1 MSTESS
7 AGTSRR
13 RLLASY
19 AAIAM
24 PMAAMGM
31 PIAVY
36 LPRFYAEVVGLSLA
50 TVGMIFTAARLF
62 DVVTDPLMGVA
73 IDRFDS
79 RWGRRK
85 HWAALSIPLL
95 CLAVWKVFLPDVDAA
110 PGALYL
116 TFWLLVLYAAYTM
129 LTIAHLSWGAELA
142 TGYDARSEL
151 YGWREIF
158 TIAGMTLVLALPA
171 ALELAGE
178 QSQEGKVASM
188 GFFCLVLFPVLV
200 VPLLRYVPDSRE
212 QSQSSLPLKA
222 ALKLLVGNPLL
233 WRLLAADLLAGLG
246 TAVSGALYIFVAIAY
261 FRLPSHASL
270 ALLFYFLAGFLC
282 MPLWLRLA
290 YRYGKDRTLKGA
302 LVYAAAVNLILMATA
317 TPESVLGLWGFTIAF
332 GLAFGAAPTLLR
344 SMMADLTDEDELK
357 SGQKRAGLY
366 FALLTTTNKLGAALG
381 VGLSFTILDWAFGFV
396 PGTQN
401 DAAALDGLL
410 LTYALGT
417 AGGLLLAALPLLTY
431 PMTREKHGEIVA
443 ALRAR
448 EAATGAPGAGD

>member
-1 MSTESS
+1 MQPSL
-7 AGTSRR
+7 GTATGRR
-13 RLLASY
+13 RLLVSY

-50 TVGMIFTAARLF
+50 TVGLIFTVARLF

-73 IDRFDS
+73 IDRYQS

-85 HWAALSIPLL
+85 HWVALAIPLL
-95 CLAVWKVFLPDVDAA
+95 CLAVWKVFLPDVAAA

-129 LTIAHLSWGAELA
+129 LTIAHLSWGTELA

-171 ALELAGE
+171 ALELAG
-178 QSQEGKVASM
+178 QEDQASKVASM
-188 GFFCLVLFPVLV
+188 GLFCLVLFPVLV
-200 VPLLRYVPDSRE
+200 VPLLRYVPDSQE
-212 QSQSSLPLKA
+212 AKQAALPLAA
-222 ALKLLVGNPLL
+222 ALRLLLGNPLL

-261 FRLPSHASL
+261 FELPSHASL
-270 ALLFYFLAGFLC
+270 ALLFYFLAGFLA

-290 YRYGKDRTLKGA
+290 YRYGKDVTLKGA
-302 LVYAAAVNLILMATA
+302 LVYAAAVNLALLATA
-317 TPESVLGLWGFTIAF
+317 TPGSVLGLWGFTIAF
-332 GLAFGAAPTLLR
+332 GIAFGAAPTLLR
-344 SMMADLTDEDELK
+344 SMMADLTDADELK

-381 VGLSFTILDWAFGFV
+381 VGASFTILDWAFGFI
-396 PGTQN
+396 PGTAN
-401 DAAALDGLL
+401 DQAALDGLL

-417 AGGLLLAALPLLTY
+417 AGGLLLAALPLLAY
-431 PMTREKHGEIVA
+431 PMTRARHNEIVE

-448 EAATGAPGAGD
+448 EAAAGPG

>member
-1 MSTESS
+1 
-7 AGTSRR
+7 
-13 RLLASY
+13 
-19 AAIAM
+19 
-24 PMAAMGM
+24 
-31 PIAVY
+31 
-36 LPRFYAEVVGLSLA
+36 
-50 TVGMIFTAARLF
+50 
-62 DVVTDPLMGVA
+62 
-73 IDRFDS
+73 
-79 RWGRRK
+79 
-85 HWAALSIPLL
+85 
-95 CLAVWKVFLPDVDAA
+95 
-110 PGALYL
+110 
-116 TFWLLVLYAAYTM
+116 
-129 LTIAHLSWGAELA
+129 
-142 TGYDARSEL
+142 
-151 YGWREIF
+151 
-158 TIAGMTLVLALPA
+158 
-171 ALELAGE
+171 
-178 QSQEGKVASM
+178 
-188 GFFCLVLFPVLV
+188 
-200 VPLLRYVPDSRE
+200 
-212 QSQSSLPLKA
+212 
-222 ALKLLVGNPLL
+222 
-233 WRLLAADLLAGLG
+233 
-246 TAVSGALYIFVAIAY
+246 VSGALYIFVAIAY

-302 LVYAAAVNLILMATA
+302 LVYAAAVNLILIATA

-401 DAAALDGLL
+401 DSAALDGLL

-431 PMTREKHGEIVA
+431 PMTREKHGEIVE

-448 EAATGAPGAGD
+448 EQTTGALGAGD